1 MTDDAWSRFPNSPV
15 GEGWV
20 WYVSRVETE
29 VAMSWLLIEAKRWG
43 HGGKAE
49 GRIGGKK
56 KRLTFI
62 LQLIRN
68 RYNVKHP
75 YLLTPNNSHGQSS
88 EVGIISILLMN
99 GYHTM
104 SLKRK

>member
-43 HGGKAE
+43 HGG
-49 GRIGGKK
+49 
-56 KRLTFI
+56 LLSLFLFTFEI
-62 LQLIRN
+62 FHSRSFLLI
-68 RYNVKHP
+68 
-75 YLLTPNNSHGQSS
+75 
-88 EVGIISILLMN
+88 
-99 GYHTM
+99 
-104 SLKRK
+104 